1 MNDNENRI
9 RGKERK
15 ALIYYQ
21 LTMAARNTSAAIR
34 MLQTHVDDVA
44 KEYDV
49 DFRRVTDEL
58 TVANTLWKGLMNLKN
73 VIWAT
78 DLYTTRDNALRVILQ
93 LLETDDDVFHREP
106 FYEETQTRIQDAI
119 CAKLGNDAILKLRA
133 YEPELIESGLSDL

>member
-1 MNDNENRI
+1 
-9 RGKERK
+9 
-15 ALIYYQ
+15 
-21 LTMAARNTSAAIR
+21 MAR
-34 MLQTHVDDVA
+34 HVDDVA

-49 DFRRVTDEL
+49 DFRRVTDEP
-58 TVANTLWKGLMNLKN
+58 TVANTLWEGLMNLKN

-119 CAKLGNDAILKLRA
+119 CAKLGNDAILKLKA
-133 YEPELIESGLSDL
+133 HEPELIESGLSDL